1 VSVRKVSSPELTRHE
16 LEVLRELFVEVWPD
30 QRFDEHDWDHA
41 LGGRHFIVEYEGA
54 IAAHASVVRRIIEA
68 GGVPLDTGY
77 VEAVATRPQLQ
88 RRGFGTQV
96 MRAASGHI
104 RDRFALGALDTS
116 SQGFYERLGWERWRG
131 PTSVRTADALRRTD
145 EEDGYV
151 MVLRTPR
158 TPASLDPDA
167 PISCDWREG
176 DVW

>member
-1 VSVRKVSSPELTRHE
+1 VSVREVPSPELTRE
-16 LEVLRELFVEVWPD
+16 EFDVLRDLFVEVWPD
-30 QRFDEHDWDHA
+30 ERFDEHDWDHA
-41 LGGRHFIVEYEGA
+41 LGGRHFIVEYEGT
-54 IAAHASVVRRIIEA
+54 IAAHASVVRRGIEA

-96 MRAASGHI
+96 MRAASRHI

-116 SQGFYERLGWERWRG
+116 SHGFYERVGWERWRG
-131 PTSVRTADALRRTD
+131 PTSVRAADGLRRTAD
-145 EEDGYV
+145 EDGCV

-158 TPASLDPDA
+158 TPPSLDLDA
-167 PISCDWREG
+167 PISCDWRDG